1 MTMKKVTATD
11 TMVAMVETSVEN
23 MAWLKDSDV
32 AAAALAFKYAKAIDD
47 TFALAA
53 SEDLE
58 ARVAGLGLSLKA
70 LNLGP
75 HLMNTLKALGG
86 TPADRKALAEGGQVG
101 GKLSSLRA
109 KRAQREAAAAAE
121 AEGAAAAG

>member
-1 MTMKKVTATD
+1 MKKIDASA
-11 TMVAMVETSVEN
+11 TMVDMVEHSVEN
-23 MAWLKDSDV
+23 MDWLKDSDV

-47 TFALAA
+47 TFALA
-53 SEDLE
+53 SDENME
-58 ARVAGLGLSLKA
+58 ARIAGLGLSLKA

-109 KRAQREAAAAAE
+109 KRAQRQAAAIAAAE
-121 AEGAAAAG
+121 ATEEDTG

>member
-1 MTMKKVTATD
+1 MRKVDAAA
-11 TMVAMVETSVEN
+11 TMVDMVETSVEN
-23 MAWLKDSDV
+23 MTWLKDSDV
-32 AAAALAFKYAKAIDD
+32 AAAALAFKYAKVIDD

-53 SEDLE
+53 SEDTELK
-58 ARVAGLGLSLKA
+58 VAGLGLSLKA

-101 GKLSSLRA
+101 GKLSSLRK
-109 KRAQREAAAAAE
+109 KRADKEAAAAA
-121 AEGAAAAG
+121 AEGGAEAAAG